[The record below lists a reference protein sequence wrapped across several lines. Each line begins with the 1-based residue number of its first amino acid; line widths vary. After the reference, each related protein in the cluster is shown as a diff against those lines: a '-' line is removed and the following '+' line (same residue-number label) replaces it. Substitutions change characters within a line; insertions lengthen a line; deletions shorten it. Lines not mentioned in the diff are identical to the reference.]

1 MSLGNAYAASGKD
14 ADALAEF
21 QSASDAKP
29 EDFGAAANLGTLSQ
43 KAGHKPQAEA
53 AYRRALAAP
62 ALEPRIAAP
71 IQSNLALMLVAE
83 GKLEEAATLLSLAT
97 QGDPTSAP
105 LQENLGLVLERQ
117 NKTDQAVAAYQKAL
131 QLDPTLPTA
140 KESLA
145 RLKK

>member
-1 MSLGNAYAASGKD
+1 
-14 ADALAEF
+14 
-21 QSASDAKP
+21 
-29 EDFGAAANLGTLSQ
+29 
-43 KAGHKPQAEA
+43 
-53 AYRRALAAP
+53 
-62 ALEPRIAAP
+62 
-71 IQSNLALMLVAE
+71 MLVAE

-131 QLDPTLPTA
+131 QLDRTLPTA